1 MRNRELKLRSIAR
14 RFVWFCIFIV
24 FAGEIF
30 VFYKSAFLGFAD
42 GYFSA
47 VDSIPNSEVYV
58 MENHYLTIKILSTVF
73 SIVTF
78 VLFYIFAK
86 KYFIVPVEELADGM
100 ERVGKGNLDVRISEG
115 GKFEFGEIQKTF
127 NLMVEQLQNDK
138 KNREKIISQ
147 NTMMYSGIAH
157 DLKTPMTMI
166 IGYAKFLQ
174 SNSDISQK
182 DRQRYLDNI
191 ISKTEDAN
199 KLLDSLFTYSKLEN
213 SSYELKKEKHDIA
226 ECLRSCVADHY
237 KLIEKSGI
245 KLELDIPE
253 SKTEL
258 VFDKFELK
266 RVFSNLIMNVIKH
279 NPENTECFISL
290 SLSSSMGQYNDIVK
304 IIIADDGPK
313 ISSSLI
319 EKLFDCFSVGDL
331 SRNTRNGSGLGLAIS
346 QKIIERHDGKLY
358 YCDVWNSKYKCFVV
372 ELKNRLDM

>member
-14 RFVWFCIFIV
+14 RFVWFCFFIV

-47 VDSIPNSEVYV
+47 VDSIPDSEVYV

-157 DLKTPMTMI
+157 DLKTQTT
-166 IGYAKFLQ
+166 L
-174 SNSDISQK
+174 
-182 DRQRYLDNI
+182 
-191 ISKTEDAN
+191 
-199 KLLDSLFTYSKLEN
+199 
-213 SSYELKKEKHDIA
+213 
-226 ECLRSCVADHY
+226 
-237 KLIEKSGI
+237 SG
-245 KLELDIPE
+245 
-253 SKTEL
+253 
-258 VFDKFELK
+258 
-266 RVFSNLIMNVIKH
+266 
-279 NPENTECFISL
+279 
-290 SLSSSMGQYNDIVK
+290 
-304 IIIADDGPK
+304 
-313 ISSSLI
+313 
-319 EKLFDCFSVGDL
+319 
-331 SRNTRNGSGLGLAIS
+331 
-346 QKIIERHDGKLY
+346 
-358 YCDVWNSKYKCFVV
+358 
-372 ELKNRLDM
+372 